1 MRPPLAAFVNARQ
14 AADRLLYWLVMAE
27 IFLSYARANRY
38 RAEVVATA
46 LEDDGRS
53 LWWDRRLAS
62 GGDYATVIEQ
72 EIAAARCVVVGWSA
86 AARDSL
92 WVRAEANE
100 ALDQGKLVQ
109 INFDGA
115 KPPLPFTM
123 LHFLNFTDWG
133 GAREQAPWPV
143 LKGEIDRA
151 IDGVTDEPARRPDP
165 GGVPLIIE
173 RTPALQGFGK
183 IAALGWAALG
193 VAIVLALAVL
203 MVVRR
208 LISAETFGWLSIG
221 AAVLAVL
228 LLVASAVILLRISA
242 MSKR

>member
-1 MRPPLAAFVNARQ
+1 M
-14 AADRLLYWLVMAE
+14 AD
-27 IFLSYARANRY
+27 IFLSYARANQD
-38 RAEVVATA
+38 RAQAVAAA
-46 LEDDGRS
+46 LESDGRS
-53 LWWDRRLAS
+53 LWWDKRLAS

-100 ALDQGKLVQ
+100 ALDQGKIVQ

-123 LHFLNFTDWG
+123 LHFLDFSAWG
-133 GAREQAPWPV
+133 GTRVQTPWPV

-151 IDGVTDEPARRPDP
+151 IDGVAEEPARRPDP
-165 GGVPLIIE
+165 GGVPLVIE
-173 RTPALQGFGK
+173 RAPALQGFGR
-183 IAALGWAALG
+183 IAMLGWAALG

-203 MVVRR
+203 MVVRQ

-221 AAVLAVL
+221 AAALAVL
-228 LLVASAVILLRISA
+228 LLAASAVILLRISA

>member
-1 MRPPLAAFVNARQ
+1 M
-14 AADRLLYWLVMAE
+14 AD
-27 IFLSYARANRY
+27 IFLSYARANRD
-38 RAEVVATA
+38 RAQAVAA
-46 LEDDGRS
+46 AMEGDGRS
-53 LWWDRRLAS
+53 LWWDKRLAS
-62 GGDYATVIEQ
+62 GGDYASVIEQ

-100 ALDQGKLVQ
+100 ALDQGKIVQ

-123 LHFLNFTDWG
+123 LHFLDFSAWG
-133 GAREQAPWPV
+133 GAREQTPWPV
-143 LKGEIDRA
+143 LKGEIDGA
-151 IDGVTDEPARRPDP
+151 IDGKTEEAQRRPDP
-165 GGVPLIIE
+165 GGVPLVIE
-173 RTPALQGFGK
+173 RAPALQGFGK
-183 IAALGWAALG
+183 IAVLGWAALG

-208 LISAETFGWLSIG
+208 LITAETFGWLSIG
-221 AAVLAVL
+221 AAALAVL
-228 LLVASAVILLRISA
+228 LLAASAVILLRISA